1 MTRYLR
7 FVIPAGLLV
16 VVLGGL
22 LFALSDNLVFF
33 HTPEEVISG
42 AIDDPS
48 QRFRLGGQVQAGSIS
63 ATDEGVTFL
72 VGDGKQVVPVF
83 HSGAP
88 QELFREGIGVVVEGV
103 WDGTAFH
110 SDTMLVKHDE
120 QYRTED
126 GVYEAP
132 DGAVTSS

>member
-1 MTRYLR
+1 MRRYLR

-16 VVLGGL
+16 VVLAGL

-33 HTPEEVISG
+33 HTPEEVLDG
-42 AIDDPS
+42 AIDDPN
-48 QRFRLGGQVQAGSIS
+48 QRFRLGGQVEAGSIT
-63 ATDEGVTFL
+63 ATADGVSFF
-72 VGDGKQVVPVF
+72 VGDGKELVQVF
-83 HSGAP
+83 HTGAP
-88 QELFREGIGVVVEGV
+88 QELFQEGIGVVVEGV

-126 GVYEAP
+126 GVYETP